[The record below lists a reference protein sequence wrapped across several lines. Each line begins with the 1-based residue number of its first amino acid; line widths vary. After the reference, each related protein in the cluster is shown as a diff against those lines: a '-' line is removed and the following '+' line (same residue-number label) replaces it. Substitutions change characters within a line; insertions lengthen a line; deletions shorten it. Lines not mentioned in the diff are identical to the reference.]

1 MKKLT
6 EQADQDD
13 DAFFKLRKVCE
24 DPSTPR
30 KSRAH
35 WKLRCINVIPMLYF
49 LLVMFHVTFWE
60 SCPNLNI

>member
-35 WKLRCINVIPMLYF
+35 
-49 LLVMFHVTFWE
+49 
-60 SCPNLNI
+60 